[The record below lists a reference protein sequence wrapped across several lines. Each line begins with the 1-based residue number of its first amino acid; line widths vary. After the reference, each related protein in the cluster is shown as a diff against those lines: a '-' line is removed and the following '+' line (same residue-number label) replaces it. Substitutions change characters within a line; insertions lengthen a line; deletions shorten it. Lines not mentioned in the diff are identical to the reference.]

1 MNIEQPIIRRATLD
15 DVAAIVTLTDAAY
28 SKYIPRIGGKP
39 QPMTT
44 DYQQFVQEHP
54 VWVLEVEQHLAGV
67 LALQHTADA
76 LLIYSIAINPADQ
89 KRGFGRLLLA
99 WAEHEAQQAGYR
111 SIRLYTNMRME
122 ENIALYTKLGYQE
135 TKREPLRDSMRVH
148 MNKQL

>member
-1 MNIEQPIIRRATLD
+1 
-15 DVAAIVTLTDAAY
+15 
-28 SKYIPRIGGKP
+28 
-39 QPMTT
+39 
-44 DYQQFVQEHP
+44 

-148 MNKQL
+148 MHKQL